1 MPPPSVLMVATLTDQ
16 SRRILGAARV
26 RVIVTFLTLRGLL
39 SLFYI
44 FEQLSTIDII
54 LSTKED
60 FLSKK
65 IEKIYNIGEDIS
77 IEITGANPKVKS
89 QDAPRP
95 LGTHKHNSIYIVCL
109 FDITVITA

>member
-1 MPPPSVLMVATLTDQ
+1 MTAYTSSCAPP
-16 SRRILGAARV
+16 IFRV
-26 RVIVTFLTLRGLL
+26 RVRGIIANPQIAKVGV
-39 SLFYI
+39 SIYI
-44 FEQLSTIDII
+44 ANYDDLYNQLSTIDIF